1 MLQLQFFG
9 LIRILLKREAMELAW
24 AEGDTV
30 QRVLDRAQDQVGTA
44 FVHKLLDDLGRPRA
58 GTIILVNR
66 RNIVHLKGLQTPL
79 ADGDTLAFFPP
90 GAGG

>member
-9 LIRILLKREAMELAW
+9 LIRLMLKREAMELAW
-24 AEGDTV
+24 VEGDTV
-30 QRVLDRAQDQVGTA
+30 QRVLDRAQDLAGT
-44 FVHKLLDDLGRPRA
+44 FFICKLLDDLGTPRT

-66 RNIVHLKGLQTPL
+66 RNIVHLQGLQTPL
-79 ADGDTLAFFPP
+79 ADGDILAFFPP